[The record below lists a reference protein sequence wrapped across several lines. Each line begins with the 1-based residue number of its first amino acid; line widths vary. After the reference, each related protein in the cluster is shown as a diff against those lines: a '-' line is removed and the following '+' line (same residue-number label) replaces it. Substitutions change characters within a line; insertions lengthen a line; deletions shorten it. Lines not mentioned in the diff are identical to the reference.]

1 MKKRAPVFRATVCL
15 FVFAGLLLTMP
26 ACSRKSAG
34 TPGPPNEPAK
44 IGVRDGKLRID
55 YAGQTIF
62 KGEVLV
68 EGQKE
73 NVRPLVNVF
82 RPGDRVS
89 QVVLLTSGNEGLKLR
104 ISGTVFGSVESFPVE
119 ADRRA
124 KGPLIVR
131 HSSGTSRS
139 LLNRAVYDRR
149 GDWVLSVDAN
159 PAVIV
164 FPHEEKDGSRTFSLM
179 AEGGEIVLRFRP
191 RFYQKHRSLPFFEPW
206 TYKIWP
212 GSVAGWVSWFAF
224 FDKVTEKDIVETADV
239 LSEVLLPFGCEYL
252 QIDDGY
258 QKGQGCPELW
268 LNANDKFPRGLG
280 FLAGYIK
287 SKGLKPGLW
296 TNAAFNQADFAEAH
310 KAWFLTDGRGTLHK
324 GNWIGLSL
332 DGSVAG
338 ALDAV
343 VKPIYRGLHDQG
355 WEYYKV
361 DALRHLRYEGYN
373 AGAEHFARNKKDL
386 VTAYRDYVRTIREEI
401 GRDHFMLGCWGI
413 RPELTGLIDGC
424 RIGNDGFSYAGLAQY
439 NSFNNVVWRNDPDH
453 IELNADAYKS
463 MTVTSLTGSLLL
475 LTDKPAVYKTE
486 AVEPAKRAVPV
497 LWTLPGQIFDVDPS
511 RSAELWRVD
520 SEVSGSG
527 PRAFDAGAS
536 TTCDLFL
543 LEIDRPFENW
553 AVLGRTGESAAE
565 VRFAD
570 LGLDPAKEYFVFEF
584 WTKKLLGSFTGAF
597 IPGPIDPKFRCQAF
611 AVRERLDR
619 PQIVATNRH
628 VSCGGV
634 DLIDAGWEK
643 SVLTG
648 RSRVVGGDAY
658 EIYLA
663 VPDGFRLD
671 KFTCDGADVLGIER
685 TGVLVKLTLMS
696 RESREIG
703 WSIRFSN

>member
-1 MKKRAPVFRATVCL
+1 MKNRAPVSRAAVCF
-15 FVFAGLLLTMP
+15 FVFAGFLFTVP
-26 ACSRKSAG
+26 ACSRKNAG
-34 TPGPPNEPAK
+34 TSEPPNGPAK
-44 IGVRDGKLRID
+44 IDVRDGKLRID

-62 KGEVLV
+62 KGEVVV
-68 EGQKE
+68 EGKKE
-73 NVRPLVNVF
+73 NIRPLVNVS
-82 RPGDRVS
+82 RPDDRVS
-89 QVVLLTSGNEGLKLR
+89 QVVLLTSGRNGPKLR
-104 ISGTVFGSVESFPVE
+104 ISGTIFGSAESFPVE

-124 KGPLIVR
+124 KSPLIVR
-131 HSSGTSRS
+131 HSSGTSHS

-159 PAVIV
+159 PAVV
-164 FPHEEKDGSRTFSLM
+164 VSPLEEKDNGRTFSLT

-191 RFYQKHRSLPFFEPW
+191 RFYQKHRGLPFFEPW
-206 TYKIWP
+206 TYKVWP
-212 GSVAGWVSWFAF
+212 DSVAGWVSWFAF
-224 FDKVTEKDIVETADV
+224 FDKVTEKDIVETADI
-239 LSEVLLPFGCEYL
+239 LSEVLLPFGYKYL

-258 QKGQGCPELW
+258 QKGQGLPELW
-268 LNANDKFPRGLG
+268 LNTNSKFPRGLS

-296 TNAAFNQADFAEAH
+296 TNVAFNQADFAEAH
-310 KAWFLTDGRGTLHK
+310 KAWFLTDGQGTLHR
-324 GNWIGLSL
+324 GNWIGLAL
-332 DGSVAG
+332 DGSVPS

-343 VKPIYRGLHDQG
+343 VKPIYRGLHDQA

-373 AGAEHFARNKKDL
+373 ADAEHFARNKKDL
-386 VTAYRDYVRTIREEI
+386 VTAYRDYVKTIRQEI
-401 GRDHFMLGCWGI
+401 GRGHFMLGCWGI
-413 RPELTGLIDGC
+413 RPELAGIIDGC

-453 IELNADAYKS
+453 IELNTDAYKS
-463 MTVTSLTGSLLL
+463 LTVTSLTGSLLL
-475 LTDKPAVYKTE
+475 VTDKPVVYKTE

-527 PRAFDAGAS
+527 PRSFDAGTS

-543 LEIDRPFENW
+543 LEVNRPFENW
-553 AVLGRTGESAAE
+553 AVLGRTGESAGE

-570 LGLDPAKEYFVFEF
+570 LGFDPAKEYFVFEF
-584 WTKKLLGSFTGAF
+584 WTKKLLGSFTSAF
-597 IPGPIDPKFRCQAF
+597 IPGSIDPKYRCQAF

-634 DLIDAGWEK
+634 DLVEAGWER

-648 RSRVVGGDAY
+648 RSRVVGGDVY

-663 VPDGFRLD
+663 VPEDFRID
-671 KFTCDGADVLGIER
+671 KFTCDGADVLGTER
-685 TGVLVKLTLMS
+685 TGVLVKLALMS

-703 WSIRFSN
+703 WSAKFSN

>member
-1 MKKRAPVFRATVCL
+1 MKNRAPVFQAAICFL
-15 FVFAGLLLTMP
+15 VFSGLVFTMP
-26 ACSRKSAG
+26 VCSRKSAG

-62 KGEVLV
+62 KGEVIV
-68 EGQKE
+68 EGQKGDIL
-73 NVRPLVNVF
+73 PLVNVS

-89 QVVLLTSGNEGLKLR
+89 QVVLLTSGNDGPKLK
-104 ISGTVFGSVESFPVE
+104 ISGTVFGSAESFPVE
-119 ADRRA
+119 ADRRV

-131 HSSGTSRS
+131 HSSGMSRS

-159 PAVIV
+159 PAVII
-164 FPHEEKDGSRTFSLM
+164 FPHEEKDGGRTFSLT

-258 QKGQGCPELW
+258 QKGQGRPELW
-268 LNANDKFPRGLG
+268 LNANDKFPRGLS

-296 TNAAFNQADFAEAH
+296 TNAAFNQGDFAEAH
-310 KAWFLTDGRGTLHK
+310 KAWFLTDGRGTLHQ

-332 DGSVAG
+332 DGSVPE
-338 ALDAV
+338 ALNAV

-373 AGAEHFARNKKDL
+373 AGAEHFARNQRDL

-424 RIGNDGFSYAGLAQY
+424 RIGTDGFSYAGLAQY

-453 IELNADAYKS
+453 IELSADAYKS
-463 MTVTSLTGSLLL
+463 LTVTSLTGSLLL

-663 VPDGFRLD
+663 VPNGFRLD
-671 KFTCDGADVLGIER
+671 KFTCDGADVMGIER

>member
-1 MKKRAPVFRATVCL
+1 MKNEAPVFQAGVCF
-15 FVFAGLLLTMP
+15 FVLAGLLFAMP
-26 ACSRKSAG
+26 ACSRKNAG
-34 TPGPPNEPAK
+34 TSGPPNEPAK
-44 IGVRDGKLRID
+44 IDVRSGKLRID

-62 KGEVLV
+62 KGEVIV
-68 EGQKE
+68 EGQEKDI
-73 NVRPLVNVF
+73 RPQVNVSS
-82 RPGDRVS
+82 RGGRVN
-89 QVVLLTSGNEGLKLR
+89 QVVLLTSGNDGPKLK
-104 ISGTVFGSVESFPVE
+104 ISGTVFGSAESFPVE
-119 ADRRA
+119 ADRRVI
-124 KGPLIVR
+124 GPLIVR

-149 GDWVLSVDAN
+149 GDWALSVDAN

-164 FPHEEKDGSRTFSLM
+164 SPSEEKEGGRNFSLR
-179 AEGGEIVLRFRP
+179 AEGNEIVLRFRP
-191 RFYQKHRSLPFFEPW
+191 RFYQKHRGLPFFEPW
-206 TYKIWP
+206 TYKTWP
-212 GSVAGWVSWFAF
+212 GSIAGWVSWFAF
-224 FDKVTEKDIVETADV
+224 FDKVTEKDIVETADI

-258 QKGQGCPELW
+258 QKGQGRPDLW

-287 SKGLKPGLW
+287 SKGLMPGLW
-296 TNAAFNQADFAEAH
+296 TNVAFNQADYAEAH
-310 KAWFLTDGRGTLHK
+310 KTWFLTDSRGTLHQ

-332 DGSVAG
+332 DGSVPE

-413 RPELTGLIDGC
+413 RPELTGIIDGC
-424 RIGNDGFSYAGLAQY
+424 RIGNDGFSYAGLAQF
-439 NSFNNVVWRNDPDH
+439 NSFNNIVWRNDPDH

-463 MTVTSLTGSLLL
+463 LTVTSLTGSLLL
-475 LTDKPAVYKTE
+475 LTDKPGVYKTE
-486 AVEPAKRAVPV
+486 AAEPAKRAMPV
-497 LWTLPGQIFDVDPS
+497 LWTVPGQIFDIDPS
-511 RSAELWRVD
+511 RSGELWRVD

-527 PRAFDAGAS
+527 PRVFDAGTS
-536 TTCDLFL
+536 TPCDLFL
-543 LEIDRPFENW
+543 LEVNRPFEIW
-553 AVLGRTGESAAE
+553 AVLGRTGVSAAE

-570 LGLDPAKEYFVFEF
+570 LGLHPAREYFVFEF
-584 WTKKLLGSFTGAF
+584 WTKKLLGSFKDAF
-597 IPGPIDPKFRCQAF
+597 IPGPIDPRFRCQAF

-628 VSCGGV
+628 ISCGGM
-634 DLIDAGWEK
+634 DLIDASWEK

-648 RSRVVGGDAY
+648 RSRVVRGDAY

-663 VPDGFRLD
+663 VPEIFRLD
-671 KFTCDGADVLGIER
+671 KFICDGADVLGIER
-685 TGVLVKLTLMS
+685 TGILIKLTLKS
-696 RESREIG
+696 GESREIR
-703 WSIRFSN
+703 WSARFLN

>member
-1 MKKRAPVFRATVCL
+1 MKNRAPVFHAVVCF
-15 FVFAGLLLTMP
+15 FVFSGLMLTMP

-44 IGVRDGKLRID
+44 IDVRSGKLRID

-62 KGEVLV
+62 KGEVV
-68 EGQKE
+68 VDGKKE
-73 NVRPLVNVF
+73 NIRPLVNVS

-89 QVVLLTSGNEGLKLR
+89 QTVLLTSGNDGPNLE
-104 ISGTVFGSVESFPVE
+104 ISGTVFGSAESFPVE
-119 ADRRA
+119 ADRRV

-164 FPHEEKDGSRTFSLM
+164 SPSEEKEGGRTFSLT
-179 AEGGEIVLRFRP
+179 AEGNEIVLRFRP
-191 RFYQKHRSLPFFEPW
+191 RFYQKHRGLPFFEPW
-206 TYKIWP
+206 TYKTWTSSI
-212 GSVAGWVSWFAF
+212 AGWVSWFAF

-258 QKGQGCPELW
+258 QKGQGRPELW
-268 LNANDKFPRGLG
+268 LNGNEKFPRGLG

-332 DGSVAG
+332 DGSVAA

-453 IELNADAYKS
+453 IELNVDAYKS
-463 MTVTSLTGSLLL
+463 LTVTSLTGSLLL

-543 LEIDRPFENW
+543 LEIDRSFENW

-597 IPGPIDPKFRCQAF
+597 IPGPIDPRFRCQAF

-634 DLIDAGWEK
+634 DLVDASWEK
-643 SVLTG
+643 SALTG

-663 VPDGFRLD
+663 VPESFRLD
-671 KFTCDGADVLGIER
+671 KFICDGADVLGTER
-685 TGVLVKLTLMS
+685 TGVLIKLTLKS
-696 RESREIG
+696 REGREIR
-703 WSIRFSN
+703 WSALFSN

>member
-1 MKKRAPVFRATVCL
+1 MKNRAPVFQTAVWF
-15 FVFAGLLLTMP
+15 FVFAGLLFTMP

-44 IGVRDGKLRID
+44 IGFRDGKLRID

-62 KGEVLV
+62 KGEVVV
-68 EGQKE
+68 EGKKE
-73 NVRPLVNVF
+73 NVRSLVNVF

-104 ISGTVFGSVESFPVE
+104 IFGTVFGSVESFPVE

-131 HSSGTSRS
+131 HSSGTSRN

-159 PAVIV
+159 PPVIV
-164 FPHEEKDGSRTFSLM
+164 SPSEEKEGGRTFNLR

-191 RFYQKHRSLPFFEPW
+191 RFYQKHRGLPFFDPW
-206 TYKIWP
+206 TYKTWP
-212 GSVAGWVSWFAF
+212 GSIAGWVSWFAF
-224 FDKVTEKDIVETADV
+224 FDKVTEKDIIETADV

-258 QKGQGCPELW
+258 QKGQGRPELW

-310 KAWFLTDGRGTLHK
+310 KAWFLTDGRGSLHK

-332 DGSVAG
+332 DGSVAA

-373 AGAEHFARNKKDL
+373 AGAEHFARNKRDL

-401 GRDHFMLGCWGI
+401 DRDHFMLGCWGI

-463 MTVTSLTGSLLL
+463 LTVTSLTGSLLL

-527 PRAFDAGAS
+527 PRAFDAGTS

-543 LEIDRPFENW
+543 LEVNRPFENW

-597 IPGPIDPKFRCQAF
+597 IPGPIDPKFRCQDF

-634 DLIDAGWEK
+634 DLLDASWEK

-648 RSRVVGGDAY
+648 RSRVVGGDVY

-663 VPDGFRLD
+663 LPDGFRLD
-671 KFTCDGADVLGIER
+671 KFTCDGADILGIER

-703 WSIRFSN
+703 WSVRFSN

>member
-1 MKKRAPVFRATVCL
+1 MKKRASIFQAAACF
-15 FVFAGLLLTMP
+15 FVFAGLLFTMP
-26 ACSRKSAG
+26 ACSRKNARTS
-34 TPGPPNEPAK
+34 GPPNGPAK
-44 IGVRDGKLRID
+44 IRVRDGKLRID
-55 YAGQTIF
+55 YAGQAIF
-62 KGEVLV
+62 KGEVVV
-68 EGQKE
+68 EGKKE
-73 NVRPLVNVF
+73 NVRPLVNVS

-89 QVVLLTSGNEGLKLR
+89 QVVLLTSGRNGSKLR
-104 ISGTVFGSVESFPVE
+104 ISGTVFGSAESFPVE

-124 KGPLIVR
+124 KSPLIVR
-131 HSSGTSRS
+131 HSSGTSHS

-159 PAVIV
+159 PAVV
-164 FPHEEKDGSRTFSLM
+164 VSPLEEKDDGRTFSLT

-191 RFYQKHRSLPFFEPW
+191 RFYQQHRGLPFFEPW
-206 TYKIWP
+206 TYKVWP
-212 GSVAGWVSWFAF
+212 DSVAGWVSWFAF

-239 LSEVLLPFGCEYL
+239 LSEVLLPFGYMYL

-258 QKGQGCPELW
+258 QKGQGIPELW
-268 LNANDKFPRGLG
+268 LNTNNKFPRGLG

-296 TNAAFNQADFAEAH
+296 TNVAFNQADFAEAH
-310 KAWFLTDGRGTLHK
+310 KAWFLTDGQGTLHR
-324 GNWIGLSL
+324 GNWIGSAL
-332 DGSVAG
+332 DGSVPA

-343 VKPIYRGLHDQG
+343 VKPIYRGLRDQG

-401 GRDHFMLGCWGI
+401 GRGRFMLGCWGI
-413 RPELTGLIDGC
+413 RPELTGIIDGC

-453 IELNADAYKS
+453 IELNTDAYKS
-463 MTVTSLTGSLLL
+463 LTVTSLTGSLLL
-475 LTDKPAVYKTE
+475 VTDKPAVYRTE
-486 AVEPAKRAVPV
+486 VVEPAKRAVPV

-511 RSAELWRVD
+511 RSAELWRID

-527 PRAFDAGAS
+527 PRTFDAGAS

-543 LEIDRPFENW
+543 LEVNRPFDNW
-553 AVLGRTGESAAE
+553 AVLGRTGESPGE
-565 VRFAD
+565 VLFAD
-570 LGLDPAKEYFVFEF
+570 LGFDPAKEYFVFEF
-584 WTKKLLGSFTGAF
+584 WTKRLLGSFTEAF

-611 AVRERLDR
+611 AIRKRLDR

-634 DLIDAGWEK
+634 DLVDADWKKGA
-643 SVLTG
+643 LTG
-648 RSRVVGGDAY
+648 RSRVVGGDLY

-671 KFTCDGADVLGIER
+671 KFTCDGADVLGTER
-685 TGVLVKLTLMS
+685 TGVLVKLALMP

-703 WSIRFSN
+703 WSVKFSN